1 MRAGVEEPLP
11 GSARR
16 RAAWIA
22 AAAALLF
29 CFTPWASPPL
39 ALALGAALALTLENP
54 APAGSRRAG
63 RLLLQVSV
71 VLLGFSMDLPTVLR
85 AGASGMLFA
94 AATIGATLALGA
106 LVRRLLS
113 VERMTSLLISCGT
126 AICGGSAIAA
136 VGSVVGAADS
146 EMSVAIGTVF
156 LLNGAA
162 LYLFPP
168 LGRIFHLS
176 QGQFGTWAGVAIHDI
191 SSVVGASS
199 VYGLAALQR
208 ATAVKLSRALWIVP
222 LTLAVASLHRR
233 RDPSA
238 RRARVPIP
246 WFIGLF
252 VAASLVRSFS
262 TPVAAASPRIAA
274 LARTG
279 MTVTLFLIGAGLSR
293 KALRAVGWRAL
304 AQGIVLWIAIAAGS
318 LAVVIHGG

>member
-1 MRAGVEEPLP
+1 MPAPDSEIEKSSG
-11 GSARR
+11 RR
-16 RAAWIA
+16 RAAWVA
-22 AAAALLF
+22 AAVLLLF
-29 CFTPWASPPL
+29 CLTPWASPPL
-39 ALALGAALALTLENP
+39 ALGLGAALALALENP
-54 APAGSRRAG
+54 APALSRKAARS
-63 RLLLQVSV
+63 LLQISV

-106 LVRRLLS
+106 LVRRVLA
-113 VERMTSLLISCGT
+113 VERTTSLLISAGT

-136 VGSVVGAADS
+136 VGSVVGAAES

-168 LGRIFHLS
+168 LGHFFHLT
-176 QGQFGTWAGVAIHDI
+176 QAQFGTWAGVAIHDI

-222 LTLAVASLHRR
+222 LTLAAAWLHRR

-262 TPVAAASPRIAA
+262 APVAAESARIASV
-274 LARTG
+274 ARVG
-279 MTVTLFLIGAGLSR
+279 MTITLFLIGAGLSR
-293 KALRAVGWRAL
+293 RALRAVGWRAL
-304 AQGIVLWIAIAAGS
+304 AQGIILWIAIAAGS
-318 LAVVIHGG
+318 LLVVMRSG